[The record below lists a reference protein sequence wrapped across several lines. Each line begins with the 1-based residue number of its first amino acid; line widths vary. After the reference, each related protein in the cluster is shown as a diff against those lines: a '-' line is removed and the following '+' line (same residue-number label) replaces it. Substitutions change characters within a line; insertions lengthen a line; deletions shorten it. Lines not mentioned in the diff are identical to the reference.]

1 MSLSNSH
8 VDVYVH
14 VHVHINV
21 PVHVHVQVNTNTYS
35 ATDFGYWHGDEYS
48 KIQIQKFNS
57 ISDIMIGLGLIQA
70 EIAGSDKGSVRY
82 PSSRKSD

>member
-21 PVHVHVQVNTNTYS
+21 PVYVHVHVNTNTYS
-35 ATDFGYWHGDEYS
+35 VTDIGYWHEDEYS
-48 KIQIQKFNS
+48 KIQIQKFNP
-57 ISDIMIGLGLIQA
+57 ISDITIGLDLIQA
-70 EIAGSDKGSVRY
+70 DIAGSDKGSDRY